1 MEEAKEEQ
9 KKKKGLLKYIFYIIF
24 VLVATGLA
32 LFFSL
37 YEHFDETIVAIS
49 QCRWEWLV
57 LILAVVIFS
66 VLIDALI
73 IYVFCRL
80 YTKQYH
86 LHSAIATSLIGSF
99 YSGITPSSSGGQI
112 MQVYTLKKQGIEVS
126 NAASIFVMWFILY
139 QISLIGF
146 GLVALIFKWNLFA
159 SMGNIDFKIGD
170 FSMGVPV
177 IPLIFI
183 GFGLNL
189 FVIASLFLMSYSH
202 KFHNFIMHYGV
213 AFFAKIK
220 IIKNPDKIRESLR
233 IQVENF
239 KVELRRLQSNIPVT
253 ILIICLFLAFLICR
267 FSIPWFAGGALNAYG
282 DIVNSDTGVVISHTG
297 GDYNFVSFF
306 DACFLSSFHQMITG
320 LIPTPGSAGVSELF
334 FSLCFANYYMTVPQM
349 TAAQILWRTST
360 FHVLLLIGGLT
371 AAFYRASPKEETYR
385 ANRQTFV
392 DLQLETYE
400 ERKKTSDTL
409 FETAKL
415 SRKEIQRKLTSFGN
429 AFTPQNKDKST
440 GEQEDIIAIKPLS
453 NQPQVDLQKTLSKK
467 EQKRLQRAKAKQM
480 KKEKQLIKSHE
491 NNENEEGWT
500 SIDIGDKK

>member
-1 MEEAKEEQ
+1 MEEIKEEQ

-37 YEHFDETIVAIS
+37 KDNFNETVAAIS

-57 LILAVVIFS
+57 LILAVVVFS

-73 IYVFCRL
+73 IYIFCRL
-80 YTKQYH
+80 YTKRYH
-86 LHSAIATSLIGSF
+86 LHSAVATSLIGAF

-126 NAASIFVMWFILY
+126 NAASIFVMWYILY

-159 SMGNIDFKIGD
+159 SMGNIDFMIGD
-170 FSMGVPV
+170 FSMSIPI

-189 FVIASLFLMSYSH
+189 AVTFSLFLMSYSH

-213 AFFAKIK
+213 ALLAKIK
-220 IIKNPDKIRESLR
+220 IIKNPDKTRESLR

-253 ILIICLFLAFLICR
+253 ILIVSLFILFFICR
-267 FSIPWFAGGALNAYG
+267 FSIPWFAGGALNAFG
-282 DIVNSDTGVVISHTG
+282 DVVNADTGEVIMHTV
-297 GDYNFVSFF
+297 GDYNIVSFF

-320 LIPTPGSAGVSELF
+320 LIPSPGSSGVSELF

-360 FHVLLLIGGLT
+360 FHVLLLVGGLT

-385 ANRQTFV
+385 ANRQTFI

-400 ERKKTSDTL
+400 ERKKSSDTL

-429 AFTPQNKDKST
+429 AFTPENKDKST
-440 GEQEDIIAIKPLS
+440 GEREDYIAIKPLK
-453 NQPQVDLQKTLSKK
+453 NQPQPDVQPTLSKK
-467 EQKRLQRAKAKQM
+467 EQKRLQKAEAKQI
-480 KKEKQLIKSHE
+480 KKEKQLAKAHKNSE
-491 NNENEEGWT
+491 DDEGWT
-500 SIDIGDKK
+500 SIDIGNKK